1 MIAAR
6 FDDHRGEG
14 APMVLRDESMP
25 AAAHPS
31 LRLSLHG
38 APRLVDADGR
48 VHSLERRDAAI
59 LALLSLDGATRR
71 ARLLD
76 LLWPDAEPDAA
87 RNTLRQRLFQL
98 KRRAGRDLVT
108 GTELLALAPDV
119 VVDAE
124 AAVATAAP
132 ADAQLLAGLDYADCA
147 AFDDWL
153 AQQRQRAAERQRE
166 ALVAQAEA
174 AQAQGRLADAIALA
188 ERLVTHEPLQE
199 HAHRRLMR
207 LHYLRG
213 DRGAAIAAF
222 ERCERV
228 LKDEL
233 GTRPDAETLALLATV
248 ESSRPALPAKRAP
261 LPATILRPPRLIGR
275 ERELDAMRLAWD
287 GGAAFLLLGEAG
299 VGKSRLLAEL
309 ATEAPGSLHV
319 AARPGDAGVPYAALA
334 RLLRALAERRPAA
347 LEAAPR
353 ALLAAVLPERGE
365 PGSDAGT
372 LPKAALQTAMAAVLR
387 AAADAAID
395 AVLLDDLHFAD
406 DASLELVL
414 GLADAEP
421 AVPTRW
427 GFAQRAAEGGE
438 AAHRLRAELV
448 ATGRLASIELAPLD
462 LEAIA
467 ALVDSLGLP
476 GLQGAPLA
484 PQLAQRTGGNPLFI
498 LETLKQ
504 WVGAPAAA
512 ALPRPLSVGQLIE
525 RRLRQLSPQ
534 ALAVARLA
542 AVAGGDFSVALAE
555 RLLGTATLELADAW
569 QELEQA
575 QVFRGAA
582 FAHDLVYETALACV
596 PLALRE
602 RLHGQIAAALEAAAA
617 DVARVAF
624 HWGRS
629 LDAERAIPALR
640 AAARA
645 ALDRFQRPTAAAHLE
660 RVVELACGLGRSAEA
675 FEVQH
680 ELVQLL
686 QAFDTGPRHEAAV
699 DRLLALA
706 GSPAE
711 RAQAHLARAVLCNLQ
726 GRPEVALAPLDAAG
740 SEAQAGTREQAEV
753 LNVRGVTLRRLGR
766 IDGSLQAHRAAVELA
781 RRLDDQSD
789 LAPNLNNLALALL
802 EANDAAQA
810 AAAFE
815 EAARL
820 EREPMTRARMLNNLA
835 IAMEESG
842 QLQSAFDTRRLSMS
856 LLRGQEGTDFARA
869 HVLVSLAANARM
881 LQRYADALA
890 LLDEAAVIGLE
901 PSHWRAGNLPVQYA
915 LTWIEL
921 GAWRQA
927 DAAIDEAATYA
938 DGRPDSE
945 LDVLQVRLAYC
956 HARSVD
962 TGALLA
968 QATQALDTRG
978 DRRRLRPLAYRA
990 ACTLPPAEA
999 IALAQ
1004 RELDAE
1010 ATCGNRAAQI
1020 AYATALA
1027 RAQLARRDAAA
1038 ALVAAQR
1045 ANEAMRTATSPLITP
1060 TAVRFAL
1067 FEAQSA
1073 VGEFEIAKSIGGLAE
1088 ELRTI
1093 AEQQVPAE
1101 HRQGFLRGV
1110 ALNRRILQAE
1120 AEHAAR
1126 GARVVRLPPARG
1138 RR

>member
-1 MIAAR
+1 MAAR
-6 FDDHRGEG
+6 DMLIEKD
-14 APMVLRDESMP
+14 AMP
-25 AAAHPS
+25 VV
-31 LRLSLHG
+31 RIVLHG
-38 APRLVDADGR
+38 APRLRDGDGR
-48 VHSLERRDAAI
+48 LQPLERRDAAI
-59 LALLSLDGATRR
+59 LAYLVLEGATRR
-71 ARLLD
+71 TQLLE
-76 LLWPDAEPDAA
+76 LLWPQAEPEAA

-98 KRRAGRDLVT
+98 KKRAGADLVT
-108 GTELLALAPDV
+108 GAELLVLAPGV
-119 VVDAE
+119 EVDARSPAQ
-124 AAVATAAP
+124 AACDAADP
-132 ADAQLLAGLDYADCA
+132 AQAQLLAGHDYADCP

-153 AQQRQRAAERQRE
+153 AQQRLRHAKQQRD
-166 ALVAQAEA
+166 ALSAQAESA
-174 AQAQGRLADAIALA
+174 EAQGRLADAIPLA
-188 ERLVTHEPLQE
+188 ERLVELDPLHE

-213 DRGAAIAAF
+213 DRAAAIAAF
-222 ERCERV
+222 ERCERL

-233 GTRPDAETLALLATV
+233 GTRPDAETQALLATI
-248 ESSRPALPAKRAP
+248 EAGRASLPAKRAP
-261 LPATILRPPRLIGR
+261 LPASILRPPRVIGR
-275 ERELDAMRLAWD
+275 SRELDAMRLAWD
-287 GGAAFLLLGEAG
+287 SGTAFLLSSEPGM
-299 VGKSRLLAEL
+299 GKSRLLGEL
-309 ATEAPGSLHV
+309 AAERAGAV
-319 AARPGDAGVPYAALA
+319 YAAARPGDAGVPYAALA
-334 RLLRALAERRPAA
+334 RLLRAVAERVPAA
-347 LEAAPR
+347 LTAAPR
-353 ALLAAVLPERGE
+353 AQLAVVLPELATAE
-365 PGSDAGT
+365 PGAE
-372 LPKAALQTAMAAVLR
+372 LPRRAALQGAVDAVLR
-387 AAADAAID
+387 AAAQAGAD

-414 GLADAEP
+414 ALVDAEP
-421 AVPTRW
+421 AAVRCW
-427 GFAQRAAEGGE
+427 GFAQRAAEGS
-438 AAHRLRAELV
+438 AASREMRAELEQG
-448 ATGRLASIELAPLD
+448 GRLSCIPLAPLD
-462 LEAIA
+462 VPAIT

-476 GLQGAPLA
+476 GFDGAALA

-504 WVGAPAAA
+504 LAASPGAT
-512 ALPRPLSVGQLIE
+512 ALPRPLSIGQLIE
-525 RRLRQLSPQ
+525 RRLRVLSPQ
-534 ALAVARLA
+534 ALAVARVA
-542 AVAGGDFSVALAE
+542 AVAGCDFSVALAE
-555 RLLGTATLELADAW
+555 RLLGAATLELADAW

-596 PLALRE
+596 PQAVRE
-602 RLHGQIAAALEAAAA
+602 RLHGQIAAELEARGADAARIA
-617 DVARVAF
+617 Y
-624 HWGRS
+624 HWDLS
-629 LDAERAIPALR
+629 LEAERAIPALR

-645 ALDRFQRPTAAAHLE
+645 ALDRFQRPAAAAHLE
-660 RVVELACGLGRSAEA
+660 RVVQLAAGLGRRGEA

-699 DRLLALA
+699 ERLLALA

-726 GRPEVALAPLDAAG
+726 GRPEAALAPLDAAA
-740 SEAQAGTREQAEV
+740 SETQAGTREQAEV

-781 RRLDDQSD
+781 RRLDSQAD
-789 LAPNLNNLALALL
+789 LAPNINNLALALL

-842 QLQSAFDTRRLSMS
+842 QLQPAFDTRRLSMS
-856 LLRGQEGTDFARA
+856 LLSGQEGTEFARA

-881 LQRYADALA
+881 LQRYAEALA
-890 LLDEAAVIGLE
+890 LLDEAAAIGLDA
-901 PSHWRAGNLPVQYA
+901 SHWRAGNLPVQYA
-915 LTWIEL
+915 PTWIEL

-927 DAAIDEAATYA
+927 DTALDEAAVYA

-956 HARSVD
+956 LARDV
-962 TGALLA
+962 GAGELLM
-968 QATQALDTRG
+968 QATQALGTRG
-978 DRRRLRPLAYRA
+978 DRRRLRPLAYRT
-990 ACTLPPAEA
+990 ACAMAPADA

-1027 RAQLARRDAAA
+1027 RAQLARGDVAA

-1045 ANEAMRTATSPLITP
+1045 ANEAMRTAASPLITP

-1067 FEAQSA
+1067 FEALVA
-1073 VGEFEIAKSIGGLAE
+1073 AGEAEAKALIGGIAE
-1088 ELRTI
+1088 ELRAV

-1120 AEHAAR
+1120 AEHAAQ
-1126 GARVVRLPPARG
+1126 GARVVRLPSARD

>member
-1 MIAAR
+1 MAAR
-6 FDDHRGEG
+6 DMLIEKDAE
-14 APMVLRDESMP
+14 P
-25 AAAHPS
+25 AV
-31 LRLSLHG
+31 RIVLHG
-38 APRLVDADGR
+38 APRLRDGDGR
-48 VHSLERRDAAI
+48 LQPLERRDAAI
-59 LALLSLDGATRR
+59 LAYLALEGATRR
-71 ARLLD
+71 TQLLE
-76 LLWPDAEPDAA
+76 LLWPQAEPEAA

-98 KRRAGRDLVT
+98 KKRAGADLVT
-108 GTELLALAPDV
+108 GAELLALARGV
-119 VVDAE
+119 EVDARSPARVASD
-124 AAVATAAP
+124 AAEP
-132 ADAQLLAGLDYADCA
+132 AQAQLLAGHDYADCP

-153 AQQRQRAAERQRE
+153 AQQRLRHAKQQRD
-166 ALVAQAEA
+166 ALSAQAEA
-174 AQAQGRLADAIALA
+174 AEAQGRLADAIPLA
-188 ERLVTHEPLQE
+188 ERLVELDPLHE

-213 DRGAAIAAF
+213 DRAAAIAAF
-222 ERCERV
+222 ERCERL

-248 ESSRPALPAKRAP
+248 EAGRAPLPARRAP

-275 ERELDAMRLAWD
+275 SRELDAMRLAWD
-287 GGAAFLLLGEAG
+287 GGSAFLLSSEPGM
-299 VGKSRLLAEL
+299 GKSRLLSELGAEW
-309 ATEAPGSLHV
+309 PGAVYS
-319 AARPGDAGVPYAALA
+319 AARPGDGGVPYAALA
-334 RLLRALAERRPAA
+334 RLLRAVAERAPSA
-347 LEAAPR
+347 LDAAPR
-353 ALLAAVLPERGE
+353 AQLAVVLPELATPGPSAE
-365 PGSDAGT
+365 P
-372 LPKAALQTAMAAVLR
+372 PQRAALQRAVAAALR
-387 AAADAAID
+387 AAADAGAQ

-414 GLADAEP
+414 ALTQAELAT
-421 AVPTRW
+421 VCHW

-438 AAHRLRAELV
+438 ASRRLRTALEQS
-448 ATGRLASIELAPLD
+448 GRLSCIELDPLD
-462 LEAIA
+462 VPAIA
-467 ALVDSLGLP
+467 ALVDTLGLP
-476 GLQGAPLA
+476 GFDGAALA
-484 PQLAQRTGGNPLFI
+484 PQLARRTGGNPLFI

-504 WVGAPAAA
+504 LASSPGAT
-512 ALPRPLSVGQLIE
+512 ALPRPLSIGQLIE
-525 RRLRQLSPQ
+525 RRLRVLSPQ

-542 AVAGGDFSVALAE
+542 AVAGSDFSVALAE
-555 RLLGTATLELADAW
+555 RLLGAATLELADAW
-569 QELEQA
+569 LELEQA

-596 PLALRE
+596 PQAVRE
-602 RLHGQIAAALEAAAA
+602 RLHAQIAAELEARGGA
-617 DVARVAF
+617 DVARIAH
-624 HWGRS
+624 HWDLS
-629 LDAERAIPALR
+629 LEAERAIPALR

-645 ALDRFQRPTAAAHLE
+645 ALDRFQRPAAAAHLE
-660 RVVELACGLGRSAEA
+660 RVVQLATGLGRHGEA

-686 QAFDTGPRHEAAV
+686 QAFDTGARHEAAV

-706 GSPAE
+706 ARPAE
-711 RAQAHLARAVLCNLQ
+711 RAQAHLARAVLSNLQ
-726 GRPEVALAPLDAAG
+726 GRPEAALAPLDAAA

-753 LNVRGVTLRRLGR
+753 LNLRGVTLRRLGR
-766 IDGSLQAHRAAVELA
+766 IDGSLQAHRVAVELA
-781 RRLDDQSD
+781 RRLDSQAD

-842 QLQSAFDTRRLSMS
+842 QLQPAFDTRRVSMS
-856 LLRGQEGTDFARA
+856 LLSGQEGTEFARA

-881 LQRYADALA
+881 LQRYAEALA
-890 LLDEAAVIGLE
+890 LLDEAAAIGLDA
-901 PSHWRAGNLPVQYA
+901 SHWRAGNLPVQYA

-927 DAAIDEAATYA
+927 DTAIDEAAAYA

-956 HARSVD
+956 IARGAEA
-962 TGALLA
+962 GALLA
-968 QATQALDTRG
+968 QATRALDSRG
-978 DRRRLRPLAYRA
+978 DRRRLRPLAYRT
-990 ACTLPPAEA
+990 ACAMAPADA

-1027 RAQLARRDAAA
+1027 RAQLARRDFAAA
-1038 ALVAAQR
+1038 RAAAQR
-1045 ANEAMRTATSPLITP
+1045 ANEAMRTAASPLITP

-1067 FEAQSA
+1067 FEAMA
-1073 VGEFEIAKSIGGLAE
+1073 ATGEAEAPALIGRIAE
-1088 ELRTI
+1088 ELRAA

-1120 AEHAAR
+1120 AEHAAQ
-1126 GARVVRLPPARG
+1126 GARVVRLPSARD